1 MNDFAM
7 YFGYLSLMIYF
18 LIGLVVI
25 FNKTVEF
32 CMNHYDFA
40 MDFFDYLANKEQ
52 YKKSEELKNTDI
64 TSNTESKDGLLNVSR
79 DKIEETDSG
88 LLDLIKDDNI
98 IYGSNAG
105 TELLDEIYPDEM
117 HHRIRKPF
125 DKKTN

>member
-88 LLDLIKDDNI
+88 LLDLIKDDKI
-98 IYGSNAG
+98 
-105 TELLDEIYPDEM
+105 IYPDKM
-117 HHRIRKPF
+117 YHHRLRKPF